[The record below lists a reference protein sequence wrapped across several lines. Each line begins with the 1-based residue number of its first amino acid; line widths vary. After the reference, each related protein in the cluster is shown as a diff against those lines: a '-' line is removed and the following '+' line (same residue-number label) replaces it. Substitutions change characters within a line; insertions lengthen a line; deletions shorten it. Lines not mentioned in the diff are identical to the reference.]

1 MTGIQILSDANASAD
16 LLSRLRPAKKKAQ
29 EKAKQRKMPELDEF
43 LLKRDYAG
51 AISLLEVYER
61 MLKQKE
67 CPPEVN
73 VYLGCVFF
81 FLGMYMEAKEVAEK
95 EMENVLIDKGVL
107 DSGPKSALQ
116 NRLLFHVSHKL
127 NDEKRLMQ
135 HHSHLQDTIEDQ
147 LSLAS
152 IHYLRSHYQEAIDI
166 YKKILLNNRNF
177 IALNVYLALCYY
189 KLDYYDVSLEIL
201 QIYLA
206 QHPDSATAVNLR
218 ACNQYKLYN
227 GKVAEKELRVLQDQ
241 TTSSFLFAK
250 DLIAH
255 NTVVFRDGDA
265 ALQVLPSL
273 IGTLPEARL
282 NLIVF
287 HLRRDDIQAALSLV
301 ADLEPQIP
309 QEFLLKAI
317 TYCIVGYQKHSK
329 EHLKTAEQFFKM
341 VGESAAECDT
351 IAGRQAMASAYFL
364 MKQFEEVLVYLNSIK
379 SYFYNDDTFNFNIG
393 QAFLACGNAAEAE
406 TSLLSVA
413 DVQLKKQIPWI
424 FNCLNKKG
432 NLAWE
437 MYTKMKASDES
448 FAVLRIIANDC
459 YKVGDYFYSAKA
471 FDAMERIEPN
481 PEYWEGKR
489 GAVVGVFKLV
499 AEHNAP
505 PEQLKEAMLLLEK
518 SRHPQVEYIATVIRR
533 FCRENN
539 IGI

>member
-1 MTGIQILSDANASAD
+1 MLKLVEMSWQRK
-16 LLSRLRPAKKKAQ
+16 LLSRLRPAKKKTQ
-29 EKAKQRKMPELDEF
+29 EKVKRRKMPELEEF
-43 LLKRDYAG
+43 LVKRDYAG
-51 AISLLEVYER
+51 AISLLEFRQNEGHRDELTDLWLGHCAFHAGEYKKASEVYER
-61 MLKQKE
+61 MLKEKE

-73 VYLGCVFF
+73 VYLGCAFF
-81 FLGMYMEAKEVAEK
+81 FLGMYLEAKEVAEK
-95 EMENVLIDKGVL
+95 
-107 DSGPKSALQ
+107 GPKSPLQ

-127 NDEKRLMQ
+127 NDEKHLMQ

-152 IHYLRSHYQEAIDI
+152 IHYLRLHYQEAIDI

-189 KLDYYDVSLEIL
+189 KLDYYDVSMEVL
-201 QIYLA
+201 QIYLT

-218 ACNQYKLYN
+218 ACNQYKLYH
-227 GKVAEKELRVLQDQ
+227 GKAAEKELRTLQDQ

-250 DLIAH
+250 DLITH

-273 IGTLPEARL
+273 IDTLPEARL
-282 NLIVF
+282 NLIIF
-287 HLRRDDIQAALSLV
+287 HLRRGLLVNKMSNALEENL
-301 ADLEPQIP
+301 
-309 QEFLLKAI
+309 
-317 TYCIVGYQKHSK
+317 
-329 EHLKTAEQFFKM
+329 
-341 VGESAAECDT
+341 DT

-393 QAFLACGNAAEAE
+393 QALLACGNAIEAE
-406 TSLLSVA
+406 TSLLLVA
-413 DVQLKKQIPWI
+413 DAQLKKQLPWI
-424 FNCLNKKG
+424 LCLIRAYCLNKKG

-448 FAVLRIIANDC
+448 FAVLRLIANDC
-459 YKVGDYFYSAKA
+459 YKVGDYFHSAKA

-489 GAVVGVFKLV
+489 GAVIGVFKLV
-499 AEHNAP
+499 AEHSAP